1 MYVLANFS
9 DHRFYRNGDINF
21 YTNSHMDTLEKAKLT
36 TSTRHIALFLK
47 SGTPIYNS
55 KVPDTAS
62 KKNEKKK
69 NTGNCKAL
77 CVSHKR
83 KKHRGT

>member
-36 TSTRHIALFLK
+36 ASTHHIALFLK
-47 SGTPIYNS
+47 SGIPIYNS

-62 KKNEKKK
+62 KK
-69 NTGNCKAL
+69 
-77 CVSHKR
+77 KR
-83 KKHRGT
+83 EEEEHR